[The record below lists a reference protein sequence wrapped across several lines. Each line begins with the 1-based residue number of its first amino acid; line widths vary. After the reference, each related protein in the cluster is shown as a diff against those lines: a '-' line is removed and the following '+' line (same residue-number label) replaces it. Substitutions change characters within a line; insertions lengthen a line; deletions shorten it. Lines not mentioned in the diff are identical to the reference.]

1 MFENLKLYYFIF
13 KIKKTEHKELQ
24 NKEMWWLIGSAPD
37 FCDRFESGF
46 SHNKPDAL
54 RIIV

>member
-1 MFENLKLYYFIF
+1 ME
-13 KIKKTEHKELQ
+13 
-24 NKEMWWLIGSAPD
+24 WLIGSAPD